1 MAANA
6 PSDPTLNT
14 PASTTSVAGSPNIDS
29 TESAESCESM
39 PKGISDFIAARI
51 ELASIEAKEAA
62 EFAAKK
68 AAHGVILAVCA
79 FFTWS
84 LFLAGLTGTLAP
96 VADRGLEGNID
107 GLPGWAAVLFI
118 LATLHGIGAL
128 IFLGQLK
135 KKPSTPFFDLS
146 LKEIQNDKQWLNKNN

>member
-14 PASTTSVAGSPNIDS
+14 PSPTTSIGGLANFDD
-29 TESAESCESM
+29 TESTGSCENIS
-39 PKGISDFIAARI
+39 KSISDFIAARV

-68 AAHGVILAVCA
+68 ATHGAILAVCV

-84 LFLAGLTGTLAP
+84 LFLAGLTGALAP
-96 VADRGLEGNID
+96 MADRWLEGNID
-107 GLPGWAAVLFI
+107 GLPGWAAVLFT
-118 LATLHGIGAL
+118 LAILHGLGAL
-128 IFLGQLK
+128 IYLGQLK
-135 KKPSTPFFDLS
+135 KKPSSPFFELS

>member
-6 PSDPTLNT
+6 PADPALNT
-14 PASTTSVAGSPNIDS
+14 PRPTTPIGGLANFDDPES
-29 TESAESCESM
+29 TESSESI
-39 PKGISDFIAARI
+39 PKGISDFISARI

-68 AAHGVILAVCA
+68 ATHGVILAICA

-84 LFLAGLTGTLAP
+84 LFLAGLTGILAP
-96 VADRGLEGNID
+96 VADRWLEGNVD

-118 LATLHGIGAL
+118 LALLHGIGAL

-135 KKPSTPFFDLS
+135 KKPSSPFFELS